1 LLLIVGGV
9 VLPFGLVGS
18 WVQAISTPIK
28 VSTIKGTEILMEK
41 RRFWILKSFKRND
54 KDNIAP
60 NHLNLKSIKFN

>member
-9 VLPFGLVGS
+9 VPPFGLVGS
-18 WVQAISTPIK
+18 WVQATNTPIK
-28 VSTIKGTEILMEK
+28 AITIMGKKILMK
-41 RRFWILKSFKRND
+41 RRRFWVLKTFQRND